1 MTPQDLDRLLDNP
14 NLISGIYNFC
24 DRWCERCQ
32 FTARCF
38 LYATENEQRARRA
51 QRRRSEPSPTTPART
66 DDENAEFWEELQET
80 FETTFALLRQM
91 IAESGFDPSSITP
104 EEEAAMEEKRRRLDE
119 AVEEHAL
126 ATSSEAYM
134 HQVKQW
140 FENAEGLFAEKGE
153 ALTALLRMNVAEAQ
167 VEAEAAAI
175 TDAVEVI
182 RWYQYFIHVK
192 LRRAL
197 SGLLDE
203 EEEIEEDD
211 PERPA
216 DQHVSAKLALIAI
229 DRSIGA
235 WGRLL
240 RTFPPRETETL
251 ELLVGLD
258 RLRRAV
264 EQSFP
269 KARAVV
275 RPGFDTLSPLED

>member
-1 MTPQDLDRLLDNP
+1 MTPQDLDKMLDNP
-14 NLISGIYNFC
+14 NLISGIYNYC

-32 FTARCF
+32 FTQRCF

-51 QRRRSEPSPTTPART
+51 QRRRSEPPPATPQRS
-66 DDENAEFWEELQET
+66 DDENAEFWEEIEETLQM
-80 FETTFALLRQM
+80 TFALLRQM
-91 IAESGFDPSSITP
+91 IEESGFDPNSITP
-104 EEEAAMEEKRRRLDE
+104 EEHAALDEKRRLIDE
-119 AVEEHAL
+119 AVEEHQL
-126 ATSSEAYM
+126 ATTSEAYM
-134 HQVKQW
+134 HAVKKW
-140 FENAEGLFAEKGE
+140 FAAAEGLFEEKSA
-153 ALTALLRMNVAEAQ
+153 ALTALLRLNVAEEQ

-197 SGLLDE
+197 SSLLDE
-203 EEEIEEDD
+203 DEVIEEDD
-211 PERPA
+211 PERPP
-216 DQHVSAKLALIAI
+216 DQDVSAKLALIAI
-229 DRSIGA
+229 DRSLGA

-240 RTFPPRETETL
+240 RTFPQRETETL
-251 ELLVGLD
+251 ELLVTLD